1 MPDDLTVA
9 AQSGLPIAA
18 PAALDH
24 PVRRAPK
31 FRNTENP
38 GETWVGRGR
47 RPRWLKEHL
56 AAGRRLDDFRVQD

>member
-1 MPDDLTVA
+1 MHDDLVIA
-9 AQSGLPIAA
+9 SQSGLPTAA
-18 PAALDH
+18 PPATQ
-24 PVRRAPK
+24 PVRHAPK

-38 GETWVGRGR
+38 TETWVGRGR